1 MKNKRRTMICA
12 AANRQMG
19 IVMIYEMIM
28 AFIATFMLAVIFNVN
43 RRELVFCGIAGAAA
57 EGVYQAVS
65 YFSDGIPLPAII
77 SAAAV
82 TVMARSLANLRK
94 SPVTVYLVPGIIP
107 LVPGAGMY
115 NTVFSMISAD
125 YAEALEIGIDTMK
138 CASAI
143 AIGIVLIFA
152 LPNRLFFKRR

>member
-82 TVMARSLANLRK
+82 TAMARSLANLRK